1 MVVDRYRRLMV
12 DRNRCLVVNRPRGM
26 RHSVN
31 RSRCMRKTSWMA
43 SANMRSVMRGML
55 RSVMNRRSRIN
66 RRRMVNRMIRHCLLF
81 WFRNLCFSYL
91 RSNMVS
97 NLALDWVLY
106 DFMTV

>member
-1 MVVDRYRRLMV
+1 MVDCYRRFVMS
-12 DRNRCLVVNRPRGM
+12 RQRHLVMNRPRGM